1 MNLSEDMKKNIKER
15 LGYNDEE
22 LKSFLDN
29 PKNIE
34 LLTKSLP
41 LLNKTIVIEVIKSK
55 GCMSQHRIGDK
66 IYFDGSG
73 NLLTKLSPKRIC
85 LYALSVLDAMI
96 NSAIELMYAGADPN
110 EMRFKR
116 VGCTDI
122 GLECGGW
129 GRIVMEL
136 KVIDRNKVN

>member
-1 MNLSEDMKKNIKER
+1 MNISEDMKKDIKER
-15 LGYNDEE
+15 LDYNDEE
-22 LKSFLDN
+22 LKLFLDN

-41 LLNKTIVIEVIKSK
+41 LLNKTIVIEVIESK
-55 GCMSQHRIGDK
+55 GCSSQHRKGDK

-85 LYALSVLDAMI
+85 IFALSVLDTLV
-96 NSAIELMYAGADPN
+96 NSALELMYVGANPN
-110 EMRFKR
+110 EMRFNR

-136 KVIDRNKVN
+136 KVIDRN